1 MRNHLI
7 KNTILIILTLLCAIS
22 VAQNR
27 SELEKKKN
35 NAIKEI
41 EYTNKLIRETEQ
53 GKKESVNNLNLIN
66 TKISARQELI
76 NAISSEISLI
86 ETTIK
91 DNELVISM
99 LEEDLI
105 ALRNEYAKMIV
116 LAYKN
121 RNSYDRLMFILSS
134 DDFNQAYKRLKY
146 YQQYSDYRKKQ
157 AMAIKGIQVVLNSE
171 NEKLAAS
178 KQEKETLL
186 AEKSDETNQLK
197 QEKRMQNS
205 TIQKLTKQEEDLRKT
220 LRKYEETAAQ
230 LQREIEKLIAEE
242 AKASSS
248 SGTYQL
254 TPAEKLISTNFG
266 NNKGALPWPV
276 ERGVIVSSYGKHPH
290 PVLGGVTIEN
300 AGVDIATAQ
309 GTQVRAIFEGEV
321 RRVFTLPGAQN
332 AVIIRHGNYLSVY
345 THLSKAFVK
354 KGDKVET
361 KQAIGEVYT
370 DKEENK
376 TIVHIEIWKEN
387 LKMNPAQWL
396 AK

>member
-7 KNTILIILTLLCAIS
+7 KNTFLIILTILSAIS

-76 NAISSEISLI
+76 NAINSEISLI

-91 DNELVISM
+91 DNEMVISM

>member
-1 MRNHLI
+1 
-7 KNTILIILTLLCAIS
+7 
-22 VAQNR
+22 
-27 SELEKKKN
+27 
-35 NAIKEI
+35 
-41 EYTNKLIRETEQ
+41 
-53 GKKESVNNLNLIN
+53 
-66 TKISARQELI
+66 
-76 NAISSEISLI
+76 
-86 ETTIK
+86 
-91 DNELVISM
+91 M

>member
-7 KNTILIILTLLCAIS
+7 KNTFLIILTILSAIS

>member
-7 KNTILIILTLLCAIS
+7 KNTFLIILTILSAIS

-91 DNELVISM
+91 DNEMVISM

>member
-7 KNTILIILTLLCAIS
+7 KNTFLIILTILSAIS

-76 NAISSEISLI
+76 NAINSEISLI

-91 DNELVISM
+91 DNEMVISM

-186 AEKSDETNQLK
+186 AEKNDETNQLK

-220 LRKYEETAAQ
+220 LRKHEETAAQ

>member
-7 KNTILIILTLLCAIS
+7 KNTILIVLTLLCAIS

>member
-7 KNTILIILTLLCAIS
+7 KNTFLIILTILSAIS

-76 NAISSEISLI
+76 NAINSEISLI

-220 LRKYEETAAQ
+220 LRKHEETAAQ

>member
-7 KNTILIILTLLCAIS
+7 KNTILIILTLLSAIS

-76 NAISSEISLI
+76 NAINSEISLI

-91 DNELVISM
+91 DNEMVISM

>member
-7 KNTILIILTLLCAIS
+7 KNTFLIILTILSAIS

-76 NAISSEISLI
+76 NAINSEISLI

-186 AEKSDETNQLK
+186 AEKNDETNQLK

-220 LRKYEETAAQ
+220 LRKHEETAAQ